1 MSKSVEI
8 MSALETHCGATEVGR
23 LTLVACPTRHRAYAS
38 EEHLIRGWWRPSGR
52 RSEHRGDEPADRT
65 QRWLDSL
72 ARGDK

>member
-1 MSKSVEI
+1 MSKSVEM
-8 MSALETHCGATEVGR
+8 MSALEMHRGGTEVGR
-23 LTLVACPTRHRAYAS
+23 LSRARPVTVRIYAS
-38 EEHLIRGWWRPSGR
+38 EEHLIRGWWSGR